1 MIGLILASVV
11 MVVISYQDLK
21 DRSIHWITIPFLFVS
36 LLWWQNFTIPALM
49 ETVKNLLFIIVI
61 MFFLTIYI
69 SLKHRSFQNITK
81 SYFGWGD
88 ILFLLAITPAFSNH
102 VFMLFFIGCTILVLI
117 LSLILMKLIPAFKV
131 IPYAGLFA
139 LILNGFLLFSTFIND
154 KALQYLE
161 SNFFLIE

>member
-1 MIGLILASVV
+1 MIGLIIASIV

-21 DRSIHWITIPFLFVS
+21 YRSIHWITIPLLFIS
-36 LLWWQNFTIPALM
+36 ILWWQDFSIPTLI

-61 MFFLTIYI
+61 MFFLTIYV
-69 SLKHRSFQNITK
+69 SFKNRSFQNITE

-117 LSLILMKLIPAFKV
+117 ISLILMKLIPAFEV

-154 KALQYLE
+154 KAIQYLE